1 MKMPSLRHTKIR
13 TRLYL
18 LLIATIIMVLI
29 PFAKVM
35 QDYRHDLMVDKEV
48 KTRHI
53 IEVSHGV
60 LDYFHRQ
67 HDDGKLSLE
76 QAQTEAKNAIN
87 KLRYEEN
94 DYFWINDLT
103 PTMVM
108 HPIKPALNGKNVGGV
123 EDPTGK
129 ALFIE
134 MVDLAKSQGGGFV
147 NYMWPKPGSDVDIEK
162 ISYVKL
168 FKPWGWVIGTGV
180 YVDDIDALVMNAMKS
195 MAIFLGVVIAILV
208 ILSTII
214 GRSISSPCES
224 TKRALEDISGGEG
237 NLSKKLLVEGNDEFT
252 HIANSFNLFTD
263 KIQHSI
269 QHISPISQSI
279 SSSVQTLNS
288 IAEQTG
294 KQATDQQS
302 SVSSVAAAMTE
313 LQSNNQEVAHSAQQ
327 AASAAQSAR
336 VNSEQGQLSIS
347 NASDYMSS
355 LSQAL
360 SETEENSHKLAAEA
374 DNVGSVLEVIRGVAE
389 QTNLLALNAAIE
401 AARAGEQGRG
411 FAVVADEVR
420 TLATRTQKSTDEIEE
435 IVTSLQARAKNLS
448 NSMNQTKQQ
457 SNLTLEQAES
467 ARQVLEDI
475 NQQINEILSMNEH
488 IAAASNQ
495 QSEASDEI
503 SRNVNQFATHSEQ
516 TAQDVQALT
525 KTSQQLL
532 KDSTTLND
540 SFSVFKAS

>member
-18 LLIATIIMVLI
+18 LLIATIIMVSL
-29 PFAKVM
+29 PFAKVI

-67 HDDGKLSLE
+67 HDEGKLSLE

-147 NYMWPKPGSDVDIEK
+147 NYMWPKPGSEVDVEK
-162 ISYVKL
+162 ISYIKL

-180 YVDDIDALVMNAMKS
+180 YVDDVNALVAKEIKS
-195 MAIFLGVVIAILV
+195 MAILLGGIVVVLIL
-208 ILSTII
+208 LSTII
-214 GRSISSPCES
+214 GRSITSPCGS
-224 TKRALEDISGGEG
+224 TQRALEDIAEGEG
-237 NLSKKLLVEGNDEFT
+237 DLSQKLLVEGNDEFT

-495 QSEASDEI
+495 QTEASDEI